1 MGEQNTDAGGC
12 SVVSHDFDRFEDFGV
27 EGGVQSLPKDQL

>member
-1 MGEQNTDAGGC
+1 MQGC

-27 EGGVQSLPKDQL
+27 EEGGVQSLPKDQL